1 MQKSYD
7 TIIIGAGASGLMLG
21 AQLPAKSRT
30 LILEANPRP
39 GAKLLISGGGKCN
52 ITHADLS
59 PEDYRPDAAFV
70 RPALSA
76 FGPDELLE
84 WLRRRGLEP
93 VLRKENQYFCPQS
106 ARQIVTLLEDAQE
119 GTILRQGCRVDD
131 VRQTD
136 DGWCVRGPCGTFCA
150 RALVVA
156 SGGISYPQV
165 GVSDIGYRIARAVGH
180 TVVTPRPAL
189 VGLTLQ
195 KKQAYFKELS
205 GLSTEVRITGGEAV
219 SRGHMLFAHKGISGP
234 AVLDASLDWHK
245 GTITI
250 DFLPDFDWLKLESG
264 KKQISTLLPLPRRL
278 AKALLKDL
286 GLEDKAAGRLTAEER
301 VVLRRLSAYEMAPAG
316 TFGYRKAEVTR
327 GGVATDRIDP
337 ETMGSRLHSGLYFI
351 GEVLDVTGRLGGY
364 NLQWAFSSAVLCSR
378 DLLRV

>member
-93 VLRKENQYFCPQS
+93 VLRKENQYFCSQS

-195 KKQAYFKELS
+195 KEQAYFKELS
-205 GLSTEVRITGGEAV
+205 GLSTEGRITGGEAV

-250 DFLPDFDWLKLESG
+250 DFLPEFDWQKLISG

-301 VVLRRLSAYEMAPAG
+301 AVLRRLGAYEMAPAG

-337 ETMGSRLHSGLYFI
+337 ETMASRLHSGLYFI